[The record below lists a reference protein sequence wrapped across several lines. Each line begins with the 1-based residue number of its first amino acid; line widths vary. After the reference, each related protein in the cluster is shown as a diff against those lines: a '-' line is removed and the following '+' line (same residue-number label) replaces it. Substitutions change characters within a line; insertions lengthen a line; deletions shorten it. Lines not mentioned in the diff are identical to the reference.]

1 MPRIPT
7 YQPNQVRPVE
17 AVDTRF
23 RAANDG
29 GGAFGALGEG
39 LQKLG
44 IAVDKYA
51 TVEDGIQDKFDDT
64 YSRSMALEFEA
75 AKAGVLTQ
83 YGSTQGK
90 GAIDLAGAT
99 QEQLKKLRDDTL
111 AKASNPRMKRYL
123 EERLA
128 EPFTKAMSTV
138 TGHSLQQQVVMAK
151 GTALSERGM
160 AIDEAAGSFADPKL
174 AAAAK
179 SKALTANAELARIEG
194 WSPEQTKAEN
204 LSLTTKIHQGA
215 VDVMLSQTDP
225 DLDLVSAYAAAHKGE
240 MTTAAYS
247 GILKDLQKPFQE
259 READTLFR
267 EVISETVVTPT
278 EPGKVYAG
286 SGNPYTVVAKDVAKK
301 FGLDPIDVAAVMS
314 YETGGTFNPA
324 LMGGKNNQYMG
335 LIQFGPAERKKYGIT
350 EKSTPEQWSKAV
362 IGFLSD
368 RGYKKGMGTLDL
380 YSTINAGT
388 PGRYNASDGN
398 GTVRSHH
405 DKIMAQ
411 HRGKAAQWVGG
422 SADPEAP
429 RSWDKD
435 ATYNAIDAKAKAQ
448 GWSFELTERVKR
460 RADQKITMDESLL
473 KRQESAADETAEE
486 IVTTKGDGFTSIN
499 MIPSEIRANMTPT
512 VVAKYTALAE
522 ENRKPKEVK
531 PNGPD
536 AITLKAMMDS
546 DDPAFASIK
555 LSDYVGKVSKAE
567 FEAFAVGQAKAK
579 RNPPDAWSPYSGVN
593 TALTTVKRLNPGAKL
608 DDDDLARI
616 TIDMAAAAKEA
627 KAAGKPIDYDALAR
641 QYTRKVVINKTGMFG
656 GVTPSSVPIYDVGM
670 ENIPEAKRTEISQFL
685 QSRLRRKPTDDEIIA
700 TFRQTYN
707 FQNAP

>member
-1 MPRIPT
+1 MPRVPT

-44 IAVDKYA
+44 IAADKYA
-51 TVEDGIQDKFDDT
+51 TVEDGIQDHFDDT
-64 YSRSMALEFEA
+64 YSRQLALEYQ
-75 AKAGVLTQ
+75 AGQSPVLTQ

-138 TGHSLQQQVVMAK
+138 TGHSLQQLVVMEK
-151 GTALSERGM
+151 GAALSERGM
-160 AIDEAAGSFADPKL
+160 AIDEAAGSFADPVL
-174 AAAAK
+174 AGKAK
-179 SKALTANAELARIEG
+179 DRALTANAELARIEG
-194 WSPEQTKAEN
+194 WSPEQTKAET

-215 VDVMLSQTDP
+215 VDVMGSQPNADP
-225 DLDLVSAYAAAHKGE
+225 EFIAAYAAAHKDE
-240 MTTAAYS
+240 MTTAAYT
-247 GILKDLQKPFQE
+247 GILKDLKPMFEERTAADGFQ
-259 READTLFR
+259 RA
-267 EVISETVVTPT
+267 IASTVVTPT

-286 SGNPYTVVAKDVAKK
+286 SGNPYTAVAKDVAKK

-324 LMGGKNNQYMG
+324 IMGGKNKQYMG
-335 LIQFGPAERKKYGIT
+335 LIQFGPSERQKYGIT
-350 EKSTPEQWSKAV
+350 EKSSPEQWTKAV
-362 IGFLSD
+362 TGFLSD
-368 RGYKKGMGTLDL
+368 RGFKKGMSTLDL

-435 ATYNAIDAKAKAQ
+435 GTYNAIDALAKAE
-448 GWSFELTERVKR
+448 GWSFEQTERTKR
-460 RADQKITMDESLL
+460 YADKRIAVDESLL
-473 KRQESAADETAEE
+473 KRQESAADDTASE
-486 IVTTKGDGFTSIN
+486 IILAKGSGFKSKN
-499 MIPSEIRANMTPT
+499 MIPAETWAKMSTAARASAMGVIERNNEP
-512 VVAKYTALAE
+512 VEA
-522 ENRKPKEVK
+522 K
-531 PNGPD
+531 PNG
-536 AITLKAMMDS
+536 AIAMTLNQMKILQ
-546 DDPAFASIK
+546 PEAFAT
-555 LSDYVGKVSKAE
+555 LNLAQVVGQVSKAE
-567 FEAFAVGQAKAK
+567 LDTLLTEQTKMK
-579 RNPPDAWSPYSGVN
+579 RDNGD
-593 TALTTVKRLNPGAKL
+593 TVKRRSEINTTVETLSKFGQVKL
-608 DDDDLARI
+608 DDMERATIGSLMEGMEIAARS
-616 TIDMAAAAKEA
+616 
-627 KAAGKPIDYDALAR
+627 AGKPVDHAAFYRSALA
-641 QYTRKVVINKTGMFG
+641 TAMAM
-656 GVTPSSVPIYDVGM
+656 P
-670 ENIPEAKRTEISQFL
+670 
-685 QSRLRRKPTDDEIIA
+685 RLREEKK
-700 TFRQTYN
+700 
-707 FQNAP
+707 